1 MVPLQ
6 CPLQVT
12 SPPLPQRDCG
22 KRPSVYSIK
31 MTFVGCSL
39 ERMMTK
45 ARQIL
50 SQGPEFANVFSE
62 TAFSGVMELNPH

>member
-31 MTFVGCSL
+31 MPFVGCSL
-39 ERMMTK
+39 EPMMTK
-45 ARQIL
+45 TRQIM
-50 SQGPEFANVFSE
+50 SQGPEFASVRRN
-62 TAFSGVMELNPH
+62 GL